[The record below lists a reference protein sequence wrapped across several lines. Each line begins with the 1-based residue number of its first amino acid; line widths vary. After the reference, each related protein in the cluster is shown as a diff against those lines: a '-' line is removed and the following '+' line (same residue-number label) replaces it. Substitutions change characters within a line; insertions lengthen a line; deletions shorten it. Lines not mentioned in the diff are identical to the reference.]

1 MTLIDLFASPFLSTP
16 SAPAREGVLE
26 APSPACGMV
35 PAAQPRGDRSHDV
48 RAGTV
53 KCLVWDLDN
62 TLWQGV
68 LLEDGEVRLSD
79 EIRRVI
85 VGLDERGILQ
95 SVASRNDHDHA
106 WEWLRKLGVV
116 EYMIL
121 PQIGWG
127 RKSDAIAAIADRL
140 KFARHTI
147 AFIDDQA
154 TERAEV
160 AYRLPEVRCY
170 PAELAAS
177 LLNLPEFSP
186 TAITEDS
193 RSRRAMYQAGFAREA
208 ARAEFAGPDE
218 DFLRTLGLEM
228 RVRRADEE
236 DLARAEELTLRTSQM
251 NATGVHYPDAVL
263 RTLLADPR
271 HEVLIVTMTDRFGS
285 HGAVGIVLL
294 EKHRTVWRLKL
305 LATSCRVVAFGAGA
319 VLLNWLSDQ
328 AASAGVHL
336 VADFRR
342 TDRNRMM
349 EVAYRFAGFG
359 DNACACAADLP
370 VATDGVERFHLLPQ
384 RRCAAAT
391 MAVHA
396 VDLTRAEPEPVA
408 WASPGPR
415 EMAL

>member
-1 MTLIDLFASPFLSTP
+1 MSS
-16 SAPAREGVLE
+16 
-26 APSPACGMV
+26 
-35 PAAQPRGDRSHDV
+35 
-48 RAGTV
+48 GTV

-62 TLWQGV
+62 TVWQGV

-95 SVASRNDHDHA
+95 SVASRNDHDQA
-106 WEWLRKLGVV
+106 WEWLGKLGVA

-127 RKSDAIAAIADRL
+127 QKSDAIAAIADRL
-140 KFARHTI
+140 NFAWHTI

-160 AYRLPEVRCY
+160 AYKLPEVQCY
-170 PAELAAS
+170 SAELAVS
-177 LLNLPEFSP
+177 LLDLPEFSP
-186 TAITEDS
+186 ATITEDS
-193 RSRRAMYQAGFAREA
+193 RRRRAMYQAGFAREA
-208 ARAEFAGPDE
+208 AQVEFAGPDE

-228 RVRRADEE
+228 RIQRADEE
-236 DLARAEELTLRTSQM
+236 DLTRVEELTLRTSQM

-271 HEVLIVTMTDRFGS
+271 HEVLVVAMTDRFGP

-294 EKHRTVWRLKL
+294 EKYRAVWHLKL
-305 LATSCRVVAFGAGA
+305 LATSCRVVAFGAGV

-328 AASAGVHL
+328 AASADVHL

-349 EVAYRFAGFG
+349 EVAYRFAGF
-359 DNACACAADLP
+359 DDDTCACAADLP
-370 VATDGVERFHLLPQ
+370 AGTDGIERLHLLPQ
-384 RRCAAAT
+384 HQCAAAT

-396 VDLTRAEPEPVA
+396 VDLTRTEPELVE
-408 WASPGPR
+408 WASPGSR
-415 EMAL
+415 RTGQ